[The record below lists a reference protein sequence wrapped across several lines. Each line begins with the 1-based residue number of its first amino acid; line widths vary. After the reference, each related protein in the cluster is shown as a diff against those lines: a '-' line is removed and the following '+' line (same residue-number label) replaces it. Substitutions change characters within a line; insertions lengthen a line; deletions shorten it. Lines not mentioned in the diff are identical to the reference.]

1 MTNPGHG
8 DELVD
13 LKAAGERIE
22 VLLEASSSGGA
33 MQRERAEELV
43 GLVTDLYGAGI
54 ERILEILESAGAL
67 EDRIIGALA
76 DDELVGSLLIVHG
89 LHPYPVQQRVEAALE
104 RVRPY
109 LGSHGGNVELLG
121 VDDDGVVRLRLL
133 GSCDGCP
140 SSAVTLQLAVEGAV
154 EDAAPEITGI
164 EVDTLRSRLGPALAG
179 DVEWTAMPE
188 LAAMVTGEVA
198 GFQVGGQRVFAC
210 AVDGQRFVYRDVC
223 PRCAGSLAGTEMSGG
238 GDQIAVRCPTCSTQY
253 DVRRAGANVAGGPE
267 HLDPLPA
274 LESNE
279 EWRVAIPTP
288 VSA

>member
-1 MTNPGHG
+1 M
-8 DELVD
+8 
-13 LKAAGERIE
+13 
-22 VLLEASSSGGA
+22 
-33 MQRERAEELV
+33 
-43 GLVTDLYGAGI
+43 
-54 ERILEILESAGAL
+54 
-67 EDRIIGALA
+67 
-76 DDELVGSLLIVHG
+76 
-89 LHPYPVQQRVEAALE
+89 
-104 RVRPY
+104 
-109 LGSHGGNVELLG
+109 
-121 VDDDGVVRLRLL
+121 
-133 GSCDGCP
+133 
-140 SSAVTLQLAVEGAV
+140 
-154 EDAAPEITGI
+154 
-164 EVDTLRSRLGPALAG
+164 AG

-223 PRCAGSLAGTEMSGG
+223 PRCAGSLAGTEMSGR
-238 GDQIAVRCPTCSTQY
+238 GDQISVRCPTCSTQY